1 MSVAER
7 SFARIDTALKG
18 YLRILPTGR
27 FTSLF
32 NCAQTSA
39 TPQLSEAAQSTLP
52 EGLFQY
58 LRSMNEKLSAILSLL
73 NRQSLQ
79 EDFPVT
85 VLIHEISG
93 AGLRFSAARE
103 FEPGQAVEMVI
114 ALGSQPQTLAGATGV
129 ILRADELRG
138 EAVWAMEFKEMRDS
152 EREKIIQFVVAQ
164 QREQLRERHLA
175 PTS

>member
-32 NCAQTSA
+32 SCAQTSA
-39 TPQLSEAAQSTLP
+39 APQLSEAAQSSP
-52 EGLFQY
+52 PDGLFQY
-58 LRSMNEKLSAILSLL
+58 LRSMNEKLSTILSLL
-73 NRQSLQ
+73 NQQSLQ

-85 VLIHEISG
+85 VLIHDISG

-103 FEPGQAVEMVI
+103 FEPGQAVEIVI
-114 ALGSQPQTLAGATGV
+114 ALGNQPLTLAGATGV
-129 ILRADELRG
+129 ILRSDELRG
-138 EAVWAMEFKEMRDS
+138 EAV
-152 EREKIIQFVVAQ
+152 
-164 QREQLRERHLA
+164 
-175 PTS
+175 